1 MESNENSGLL
11 DELIQRCG
19 FELDSSFLKGFRA
32 LPDGFCFEQ
41 STLKGGCMVWLFFS
55 VIVPFGLWV
64 SPGKFSGPWQLTL
77 LFVIAMVIG
86 WFALAYDV
94 TQKVIITARP
104 GVLCV
109 ERRRFGMGRP
119 KEFSL
124 TAGGLEVYRSGA
136 SAGGMMVVYN
146 LRIRGRRRGLGLRLE
161 YREARALRG
170 MIEFVVLGRGS
181 KE

>member
-11 DELIQRCG
+11 DDLIRRSG
-19 FELDSSFLKGFRA
+19 FESNSSFLRGFRA

-41 STLKGGCMVWLFFS
+41 STLKGGCMGWLFFS
-55 VIVPFGLWV
+55 VIVPFVLWV
-64 SPGKFSGPWQLTL
+64 SPGTFSGPWQLTL
-77 LFVIAMVIG
+77 LIVIAMVIG

-94 TQKVIITARP
+94 TEKVIITVRP
-104 GVLCV
+104 GTFCV
-109 ERRRFGMGRP
+109 DRRWFGMSGR

-124 TAGGLEVYRSGA
+124 TTGGLEVYQSGA

-146 LRIRGRRRGLGLRLE
+146 LRIKGRRRGLGLRLE